1 MSRFPLVMRSALC
14 LTVLA
19 CCLALPGRAPA
30 TADDP
35 AARAALIAALERL
48 AAASSYRASIE
59 DDADGPTRIELVF
72 VAPDRLRARTAE
84 GVQTLIGSE
93 VYLEID
99 GQVHRQAVPPGALDG
114 LRGQWSHAVR
124 MLQMP
129 GMRVVAE
136 PLEPGDAPGAR
147 RVRARWAGGE
157 GFARVLLVDGH
168 PVQVDLHEGD
178 ARQAGVTRMRYS
190 AINDPALRIEAPVEG
205 RR

>member
-1 MSRFPLVMRSALC
+1 MSRFPVTTRSAMC
-14 LTVLA
+14 LAALA
-19 CCLALPGRAPA
+19 CGLALPGHVPA
-30 TADDP
+30 SADDP

-48 AAASSYRASIE
+48 AAASSYRATIE
-59 DDADGPTRIELVF
+59 DDADGPTRLDLEF

-93 VYLEID
+93 MYLETD
-99 GQVHRQAVPPGALDG
+99 GQVHRQDLPPGTLDA

-124 MLQMP
+124 MLQLP
-129 GMRVVAE
+129 GMQVVTEAPE
-136 PLEPGDAPGAR
+136 AGDAPGAR

-168 PVQVDLHEGD
+168 PVQVDLHQGD
-178 ARQAGVTRMRYS
+178 ARQTGVTRMRYS
-190 AINDPALRIEAPVEG
+190 AINDPAVRIEAPAEG